1 MFAVLDWY
9 EVPQDV
15 VPQET
20 VLQAALVMKAGCL
33 KVLKIGVTPSQ
44 CMRLLRELPHCTC
57 LRKFGILLSPSL
69 EVCVSWKSA
78 IHGSLWVA

>member
-15 VPQET
+15 VSQET

-33 KVLKIGVTPSQ
+33 KVLKIGAVTPSR
-44 CMRLLRELPHCTC
+44 CMRLRKELPHCTC
-57 LRKFGILLSPSL
+57 LRKFGIQLLSPYRR
-69 EVCVSWKSA
+69 VCVS
-78 IHGSLWVA
+78 